1 MLSKQSITA
10 DTAIRIFLLTLQGCT
25 ATHMKSSV
33 TAFGLDTI
41 KAGVDEDNFH
51 NLYLTAF
58 SKFKGAAY
66 LGWFPHRE
74 PGRSTEVVPEDVCVV
89 RKPVSVEPFSHLATR
104 PQYLPE
110 LRTTATS
117 GHRRG

>member
-1 MLSKQSITA
+1 
-10 DTAIRIFLLTLQGCT
+10 
-25 ATHMKSSV
+25 MKSSV

-41 KAGVDEDNFH
+41 QAGVDEDNFH

-74 PGRSTEVVPEDVCVV
+74 TIRSTEVVREDVCVV
-89 RKPVSVEPFSHLATR
+89 RKPVSVETFSHLATR
-104 PQYLPE
+104 PQSY
-110 LRTTATS
+110 RTPNYCDS
-117 GHRRG
+117 LNREGVSYYDER